1 MGTVRFIDD
10 PPFDLELAQTG
21 TAYAVNANVWV
32 TLPVFSLGPQREV
45 REIQVS
51 MTFGQA
57 RHLARKL
64 NEAAGQ
70 ADMNDRG
77 TSR

>member
-1 MGTVRFIDD
+1 MGAVRFLDD
-10 PPFDLELAQTG
+10 PPFDVELAKPG
-21 TAYAVNANVWV
+21 TAGAVNATVLA
-32 TLPVFSLGPQREV
+32 TLPVYSLGPQREV
-45 REIQVS
+45 RKIQVS

-57 RHLARKL
+57 RHLAKKL

-77 TSR
+77 ASR